1 MVDGVLGQTYRPS
14 YRSRVKMASPMP
26 ILGGAEKFASSHLFA
41 TDCVVSKFGAKKEA
55 GEDAGS
61 LSVECGSGNGGKG
74 IVCRR

>member
-1 MVDGVLGQTYRPS
+1 
-14 YRSRVKMASPMP
+14 MASPMP

-55 GEDAGS
+55 EEDAGS